1 MRHGLLIPLFMFL
14 IGCAGSGNSCGHK
27 VLLLWPDAGGAYS
40 FQSVEIPSLGSPYRL
55 KGSAAEIFFESGLDE
70 RGFQGAVAEPRLTRS
85 GDLCVPQDV
94 ESALA
99 LEAYAQFDRL
109 YHFEKEL
116 GSADQLSW
124 PRKVGVQIHLLG
136 DSADTHNNAHYYG
149 DQDVIT
155 LVPYTLS
162 GLPIGANQGIVAHEH
177 FHAHFQSQVINPL
190 RAGLGRAARPEDL
203 RRSDARTAEGLNN
216 FILRGWNEG
225 LADFFATVYT
235 GRDDFFRPS
244 LPATNRVL
252 TGPLGR
258 LLDARQMAAVAA
270 QAYAGAD
277 DPRQLLTRLSYG
289 EGTQLGRL
297 MYRLAHAG
305 SETPKAFLARVMRR
319 LAELPAALLPDYRAR
334 VMDVDAIVPVLV
346 RDFPVNAA
354 ACAALSQAL
363 SDERMRKDFSACESV
378 M

>member
-1 MRHGLLIPLFMFL
+1 
-14 IGCAGSGNSCGHK
+14 
-27 VLLLWPDAGGAYS
+27 
-40 FQSVEIPSLGSPYRL
+40 
-55 KGSAAEIFFESGLDE
+55 
-70 RGFQGAVAEPRLTRS
+70 
-85 GDLCVPQDV
+85 
-94 ESALA
+94 
-99 LEAYAQFDRL
+99 
-109 YHFEKEL
+109 
-116 GSADQLSW
+116 
-124 PRKVGVQIHLLG
+124 
-136 DSADTHNNAHYYG
+136 
-149 DQDVIT
+149 
-155 LVPYTLS
+155 
-162 GLPIGANQGIVAHEH
+162 
-177 FHAHFQSQVINPL
+177 
-190 RAGLGRAARPEDL
+190 
-203 RRSDARTAEGLNN
+203 
-216 FILRGWNEG
+216 
-225 LADFFATVYT
+225 
-235 GRDDFFRPS
+235 
-244 LPATNRVL
+244 
-252 TGPLGR
+252 
-258 LLDARQMAAVAA
+258 MAAVAA